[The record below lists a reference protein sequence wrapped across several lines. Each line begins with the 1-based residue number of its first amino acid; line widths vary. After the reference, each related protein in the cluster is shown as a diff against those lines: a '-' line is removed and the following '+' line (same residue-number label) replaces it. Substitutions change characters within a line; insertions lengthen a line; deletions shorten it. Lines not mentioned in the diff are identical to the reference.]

1 VGTRPGSHDRTQK
14 EKSLHLQTK
23 SREGRGERYH
33 ELVKM
38 QKTKTATQEEL
49 LVMLWERE
57 RMIKRLQ
64 TELNLMKNKSR
75 MNKKTL

>member
-1 VGTRPGSHDRTQK
+1 
-14 EKSLHLQTK
+14 
-23 SREGRGERYH
+23 
-33 ELVKM
+33 M
-38 QKTKTATQEEL
+38 QKTKTATQGEL